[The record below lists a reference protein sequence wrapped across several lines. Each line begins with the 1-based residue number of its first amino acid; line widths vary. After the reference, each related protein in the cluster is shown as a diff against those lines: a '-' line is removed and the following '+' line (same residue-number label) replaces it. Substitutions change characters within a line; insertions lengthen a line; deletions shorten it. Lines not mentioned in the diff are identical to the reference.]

1 MIIRKLL
8 KDRRIKRS
16 MNKMTTSSAKIIDM
30 LRGSELSQKEIIRRS
45 GMTERAVR
53 YILEDLLKS
62 QLICM
67 RRTSRD
73 RRMKLYSLTSE
84 SVG

>member
-1 MIIRKLL
+1 
-8 KDRRIKRS
+8 
-16 MNKMTTSSAKIIDM
+16 MTTSSAKIIDM
-30 LRGSELSQKEIIRRS
+30 LRGSELSQKEIIRKS

-53 YILEDLLKS
+53 YILEDLLKN

-73 RRMKLYSLTSE
+73 RRVKLYSLTSDI
-84 SVG
+84 VG